1 MVHKSLL
8 GALILAMLCVQPWSG
23 AIAEEADVHEWGQ
36 HSDED
41 LHEGAIVIEAQ
52 DGTRKLARVLGGQ
65 LGKETVD
72 GVDVGLFVLQASNPE
87 RLKSGAKGPTHI
99 FNVAFVDQD
108 GGRMLADV
116 TGTVVIVGAATQQRV
131 AIRPFKSHYQVR
143 TRLEQPGDYQL
154 HVEFAAGDRAGTTR
168 PVLFTYRRKSVASQ
182 AGHSK
187 TVK

>member
-23 AIAEEADVHEWGQ
+23 AMAEEADVHEWGR
-36 HSDED
+36 HGDES

-52 DGTRKLARVLGGQ
+52 DGTRKVLGGQ

-72 GVDVGLFVLQASNPE
+72 GVNVGLFVLQASNPE
-87 RLKSGAKGPTHI
+87 RLKPGAKGPTHI

-116 TGTVVIVGAATQQRV
+116 TGTVVIVGAATQQRL
-131 AIRPFKSHYQVR
+131 AMRPFKSHYQVR
-143 TRLEQPGDYQL
+143 TRLEQPGDYL
-154 HVEFAAGDRAGTTR
+154 LNVEFAAGDRAGSTR

-182 AGHSK
+182 AGHSQS
-187 TVK
+187 VK